1 MACHRHVS
9 AVSMD
14 VDTGFHA
21 VVACDQSEAVYDC
34 PTHYLAGEAFAGA
47 PSLALDE
54 VGRLVDFAAFGA
66 EGLEPFLYSSLQV
79 TVCH

>member
-1 MACHRHVS
+1 MACHRHAF

-34 PTHYLAGEAFAGA
+34 PTHYLAGEAFVGA

-54 VGRLVDFAAFGA
+54 FGRLADFAAFGA
-66 EGLEPFLYSSLQV
+66 GGREPFLCSSLQV